1 MEATTA
7 SHGRFLLLSVL
18 PTTTGI
24 FELCHIQTQ
33 SFRIQRDFSP
43 SLRRCQSSLYRT
55 AASSKLIHIDCV
67 HSRAAIHS
75 RVVQSPLPFT
85 PSSIAENPEGK
96 SGARRLESEP
106 HPCNHFYIWQVDVQA
121 VELEETAVKLL
132 ALNETPLEEFMKSIE
147 HEWIGT
153 RQQQILSDCRQC
165 LEQCSQEGVL
175 YDPSRENDGVFDVLN
190 WFGTVQKDIEESIE
204 KLLCFPPCKI
214 SPSYHTLVLRMH
226 SAVKEAIQLKE

>member
-24 FELCHIQTQ
+24 FKFCHIQTQ

-43 SLRRCQSSLYRT
+43 SIRRCQSSLYRT

-106 HPCNHFYIWQVDVQA
+106 HPCNHFFLFD
-121 VELEETAVKLL
+121 KL
-132 ALNETPLEEFMKSIE
+132 T
-147 HEWIGT
+147 
-153 RQQQILSDCRQC
+153 CR
-165 LEQCSQEGVL
+165 
-175 YDPSRENDGVFDVLN
+175 PSNSR
-190 WFGTVQKDIEESIE
+190 K
-204 KLLCFPPCKI
+204 P
-214 SPSYHTLVLRMH
+214 R
-226 SAVKEAIQLKE
+226 

>member
-1 MEATTA
+1 MEVITA

-24 FELCHIQTQ
+24 FEFYHIQTQ

-43 SLRRCQSSLYRT
+43 SIRRCQSSLYRT

-106 HPCNHFYIWQVDVQA
+106 HPCNHFYI
-121 VELEETAVKLL
+121 
-132 ALNETPLEEFMKSIE
+132 
-147 HEWIGT
+147 
-153 RQQQILSDCRQC
+153 
-165 LEQCSQEGVL
+165 
-175 YDPSRENDGVFDVLN
+175 
-190 WFGTVQKDIEESIE
+190 
-204 KLLCFPPCKI
+204 
-214 SPSYHTLVLRMH
+214 
-226 SAVKEAIQLKE
+226 